1 MSGEIDMAEL
11 HLAEVRPD
19 HSLRR
24 KYIAP
29 KSIPKMKVQDVPAL
43 SGLDDKSGLIHQL
56 TDIGLH

>member
-1 MSGEIDMAEL
+1 MAEL